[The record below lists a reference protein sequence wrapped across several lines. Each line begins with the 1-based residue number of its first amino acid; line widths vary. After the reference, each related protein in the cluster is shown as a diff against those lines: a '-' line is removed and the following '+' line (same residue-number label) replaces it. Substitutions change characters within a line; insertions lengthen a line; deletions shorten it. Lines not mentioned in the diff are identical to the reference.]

1 MNMIKSNRVVSQTQ
15 QRFSP
20 IQNLIAVAAIAVLFI
35 AALLSA
41 SERSASEAQFDAKL
55 KTAAAAVDS
64 GLSDVQKFF
73 PASFR

>member
-1 MNMIKSNRVVSQTQ
+1 MNMIKSSRVVGQTQ
-15 QRFSP
+15 LRLSPTQR
-20 IQNLIAVAAIAVLFI
+20 LVAAAAIAVLLL
-35 AALLSA
+35 ASLLSA
-41 SERSASEAQFDAKL
+41 PEQSASEAEFDAKL